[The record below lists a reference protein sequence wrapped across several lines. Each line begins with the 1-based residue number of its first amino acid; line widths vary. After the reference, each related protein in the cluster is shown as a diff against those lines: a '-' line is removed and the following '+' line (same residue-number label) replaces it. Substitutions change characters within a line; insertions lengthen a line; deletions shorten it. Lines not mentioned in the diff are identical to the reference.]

1 MAQRVGYNPAVA
13 LSSLDAAVRA
23 AINEG
28 FLERGAAPTAE
39 ELAHQLAV
47 DRDAVYETLRRLAGH
62 GSVALRPATMDLW
75 TAPPFS
81 ATPTL
86 HRVEVAGRFLWGG
99 CAWCALGICAL
110 AGAPGTIRTVLGGD
124 GEELTLAVGTDGPS
138 LERPLL
144 VHFAVPPRRWSESLA
159 YACSTILLFEDDEA
173 VAEWCARRRLPAGH
187 SVPLEQVWRLAVAWF
202 GGARQPG
209 PHLRHRSDL
218 EAVFRS
224 VGLDDEF
231 FALKDRSPI

>member
-1 MAQRVGYNPAVA
+1 MGHRYGYKASVA
-13 LSSLDAAVRA
+13 LSTLDAAVRA

-62 GSVALRPATMDLW
+62 GSIALRPATMDLW

-86 HRVEVAGRFLWGG
+86 HRVEVAGRSLWAG

-110 AGAPGTIRTVLGGD
+110 SGAPGTIRSVLGGD
-124 GEELTLAVGTDGPS
+124 GAPLTLEVGVDGPRATS
-138 LERPLL
+138 PLL
-144 VHFAVPPRRWSESLA
+144 VHFAVPARRWSESLA
-159 YACSTILLFEDDEA
+159 YACSTILFFEDDEA
-173 VAEWCARRRLPAGH
+173 VAEWCAKRRLPAGR
-187 SVPLEQVWRLAVAWF
+187 SVPLDQLWRLAGAWF
-202 GGARQPG
+202 GGARFPG

-218 EAVFRS
+218 EAIFRS
-224 VGLDDEF
+224 VGLDDDF
-231 FALKDRSPI
+231 FALKDRAPA

>member
-1 MAQRVGYNPAVA
+1 MAQGTGYNPAVA

-28 FLERGAAPTAE
+28 FLERGSAPTAE

-62 GSVALRPATMDLW
+62 GSIALRPATMDLW

-86 HRVEVAGRFLWGG
+86 HRVEVAGRSLWGG

-110 AGAPGTIRTVLGGD
+110 AGAPGKIRTVLGGD
-124 GEELTLAVGTDGPS
+124 GEVLTLDVGVDGPVS
-138 LERPLL
+138 PKPLL
-144 VHFAVPPRRWSESLA
+144 VHFAVPARRWSESLA
-159 YACSTILLFEDDEA
+159 YACSTILLFEDEEA
-173 VAEWCARRRLPAGH
+173 VAEWCARRRLPAGRT
-187 SVPLEQVWRLAVAWF
+187 VPLDQVWRLAVAWF
-202 GGARQPG
+202 GGARHPA

-224 VGLDDEF
+224 VGLDDDF
-231 FALKDRSPI
+231 FALKDRAPL